1 MGFLDVVSAIED
13 KDIKLR
19 DIRPTANVRAINLAV
34 KIEIL
39 ENEPVPIEQR

>member
-19 DIRPTANVRAINLAV
+19 DIRPTAKVRAINRAV

-39 ENEPVPIEQR
+39 ENEPV